1 MRESAAKD
9 ILRAV
14 LATALAVAVYS
25 VAGAA
30 APALLIVFNAFSV
43 VVLYFAVRRGE
54 IYGAV
59 LGTMAGLVQDAFSLG
74 VFGVAGLTKTLLGFW
89 AGFISR
95 RIDVASFGRNIL
107 FTFTLSF
114 LEMVLWVL
122 LTAVVRLRSVNLE
135 GGLVVLQPVITA
147 VLVSGLLALD
157 RRRARI
163 RSSRGA

>member
-1 MRESAAKD
+1 MRETAVKD

-14 LATALAVAVYS
+14 LATALAVFFYS
-25 VAGAA
+25 VAGAG
-30 APALLIVFNAFSV
+30 APALLVVFNAFSV
-43 VVLYFAVRRGE
+43 VVLYFSVRRGE
-54 IYGAV
+54 IFGAV

-107 FTFTLSF
+107 FTFALSF
-114 LEMVLWVL
+114 LEMALWVL

-135 GGLVVLQPVITA
+135 GGLVALQPVITA
-147 VLVSGLLALD
+147 VLVSGLLAFD
-157 RRRARI
+157 RRQARI